1 MKAIAI
7 DRSEATVPWFA
18 ARDAHMRSEVSKH
31 AYTTKQRAKADAI
44 KFALELCYLCKD
56 IYLNY
61 RQRFVAIKVE
71 GVSRIDKKNL
81 AMLEASWVGDSSV
94 VVEKITTAQGI
105 IYRIKFV

>member
-7 DRSEATVPWFA
+7 DRAEATVPWFA

-31 AYTTKQRAKADAI
+31 SYTTKQRAKADAI
-44 KFALELCYLCKD
+44 KFALELCYACKD
-56 IYLNY
+56 VYVTY
-61 RQRFVAIKVE
+61 RRKFVAIKVE
-71 GVSRIDKKNL
+71 QVQRVDKKNL

-94 VVEKITTAQGI
+94 IVEKVTTAQGI